1 MIFGLLSGI
10 LWGLDTVILGI
21 ALTMLPFRATG
32 EAIFLAP
39 FVSTFLHDLF
49 SSLWMLLYMGAKGKL
64 HNILEASK
72 TRSGKFIILAAL
84 MGGPIG
90 MSGYVLAIKYIGP
103 AYTAIIS
110 SLYPAIGA
118 VLSYIFLREKMKPLS
133 VVGLIISICGI
144 ITLGYSPE
152 GEVKN
157 LALGFMFAI
166 ICVIGWSSEAVISS
180 YGMKDEE
187 IDPEQALQI
196 RQLTTAIV
204 YGFIIIPILSG
215 IKFTINA
222 IPNMSVIIILFS
234 ALSGTA
240 SYIFYYKGIHKIGA
254 TKAMSLNITY
264 SSWAIVFGLLLLGS
278 SIDIKS
284 IICSVIIII
293 GSILAAGDLSEIKC
307 ISIMR
312 YNREL

>member
-1 MIFGLLSGI
+1 
-10 LWGLDTVILGI
+10 
-21 ALTMLPFRATG
+21 
-32 EAIFLAP
+32 
-39 FVSTFLHDLF
+39 
-49 SSLWMLLYMGAKGKL
+49 
-64 HNILEASK
+64 
-72 TRSGKFIILAAL
+72 